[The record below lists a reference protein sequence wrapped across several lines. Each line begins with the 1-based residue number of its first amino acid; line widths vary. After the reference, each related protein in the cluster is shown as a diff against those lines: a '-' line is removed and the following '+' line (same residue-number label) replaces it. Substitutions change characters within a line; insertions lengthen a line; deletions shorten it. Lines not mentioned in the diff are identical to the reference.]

1 MLVPGDRKGSA
12 VRVPRAAPG
21 ATTRGLVMFF
31 ARKKLYETVTAVV
44 TFLIPVGVFV
54 LLRQHVPI
62 WAAAGGAGAVLVASI
77 WSGP

>member
-1 MLVPGDRKGSA
+1 
-12 VRVPRAAPG
+12 
-21 ATTRGLVMFF
+21 MFF

-44 TFLIPVGVFV
+44 TLLIPVGVFV